1 MDSERDDKPDEGSE
15 DDDDD
20 DDEEEEEVAE
30 SERFLFLSTARYL

>member
-30 SERFLFLSTARYL
+30 SERFLFSSTARYL